1 MASKE
6 RMKFI
11 LLIVLISN
19 GKTSIQ
25 QTYFYSKEQCQ
36 MAAKA
41 VIGTEDVI
49 VKSKTCINF

>member
-1 MASKE
+1 
-6 RMKFI
+6 MKYI

-25 QTYFYSKEQCQ
+25 QTTYHSKEQCQ

-41 VIGTEDVI
+41 VIGTEDTI
-49 VKSKTCINF
+49 VKTKTCIHF